1 MSKNHE
7 PRDFGCSSIR
17 LLAPIGYYYE
27 PKHNS
32 ERGGTESMESS
43 QGRKRV
49 YHEGRTTASPVLLK
63 LVHMAVRHELFLQAA
78 VMRRRGCGGR
88 EVSGTC
94 GVRARVQVGGRKRS
108 CGATCAAWM
117 SDLG

>member
-7 PRDFGCSSIR
+7 LRDFGCSSIR

-27 PKHNS
+27 PKHNL

-49 YHEGRTTASPVLLK
+49 DHKGWGNS
-63 LVHMAVRHELFLQAA
+63 LVCLCMP
-78 VMRRRGCGGR
+78 
-88 EVSGTC
+88 
-94 GVRARVQVGGRKRS
+94 
-108 CGATCAAWM
+108 
-117 SDLG
+117 

>member
-1 MSKNHE
+1 MPFPTHSLVESDLSKNHE

-27 PKHNS
+27 PKQNS

-49 YHEGRTTASPVLLK
+49 YHEGRGNSPVCLC
-63 LVHMAVRHELFLQAA
+63 MQ
-78 VMRRRGCGGR
+78 GGFGEPSSSCPR
-88 EVSGTC
+88 ART
-94 GVRARVQVGGRKRS
+94 ARVQ
-108 CGATCAAWM
+108 A
-117 SDLG
+117 